1 MDTKRLAQRAVEQ
14 AQHWGA
20 FMAEAFILDA
30 KSLTIEV
37 ASGTVETLKLAE
49 DNGIGIRTI
58 TKNGQMGF
66 AFSSDLSEPATEQAV
81 RQSLVNA
88 EKTFPDPYN
97 RLPETLKE
105 IPHLRTIDPA
115 IQQVTID
122 EKISMAQKLENATI
136 SYDSRIKRV
145 ERAVYEDGDYGVTL
159 ANSNGLLV
167 HYRSGYCGL
176 YTSALA
182 EENGDNQSGHGMQ
195 YSRDYQD
202 LNPVFVGEEAAQ
214 DAVRLLGASSI
225 ATQRATLILSPYIAT
240 TFLEVLISALAAD
253 AVQKGKSLFTGK
265 VGAQVAASTITLI
278 DDGRLEGGIASSP
291 VDAEGVPTS
300 RTILIQDGILKGFL
314 HNTYTAA
321 KDNTMSTGNG
331 MRSTFKS
338 TPEVGPTNIFIHSG
352 TMKESELIQEIK
364 AGFYVTSVMGMHTA
378 NPISGDFSVGAA
390 GIWVENGKMTKAI
403 RGVAIAGNMLELLRN
418 IDAAADNLRFFG
430 GQGAPTLRIQ
440 GMSISGS

>member
-1 MDTKRLAQRAVEQ
+1 
-14 AQHWGA
+14 
-20 FMAEAFILDA
+20 
-30 KSLTIEV
+30 
-37 ASGTVETLKLAE
+37 
-49 DNGIGIRTI
+49 
-58 TKNGQMGF
+58 
-66 AFSSDLSEPATEQAV
+66 
-81 RQSLVNA
+81 
-88 EKTFPDPYN
+88 
-97 RLPETLKE
+97 
-105 IPHLRTIDPA
+105 
-115 IQQVTID
+115 
-122 EKISMAQKLENATI
+122 
-136 SYDSRIKRV
+136 
-145 ERAVYEDGDYGVTL
+145 
-159 ANSNGLLV
+159 
-167 HYRSGYCGL
+167 
-176 YTSALA
+176 
-182 EENGDNQSGHGMQ
+182 
-195 YSRDYQD
+195 
-202 LNPVFVGEEAAQ
+202 
-214 DAVRLLGASSI
+214 
-225 ATQRATLILSPYIAT
+225 
-240 TFLEVLISALAAD
+240 VLISALAAD